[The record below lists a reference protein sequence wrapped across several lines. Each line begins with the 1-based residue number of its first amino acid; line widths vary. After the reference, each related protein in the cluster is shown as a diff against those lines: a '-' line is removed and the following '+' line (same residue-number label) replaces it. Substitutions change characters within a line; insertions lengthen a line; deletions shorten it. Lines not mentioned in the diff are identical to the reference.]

1 MGRGDLKYF
10 RGQIKAQYLR
20 PIWGPIIFSANAEL
34 GMANGYGNKP
44 LPFFKNFY
52 AGGVDSVR
60 GYQSGTIGPK
70 DINGEY
76 IGGNKRLVGNVEVLF
91 PMPGVKAEKSV
102 RLSLFAD
109 FGYVW
114 SKDQRLLL
122 GDLRTSA
129 GLAVSWY
136 SPVGPL
142 KFSLA
147 KPFQTKPT
155 DRLERFQFLLGRAF

>member
-1 MGRGDLKYF
+1 VG
-10 RGQIKAQYLR
+10 
-20 PIWGPIIFSANAEL
+20 SANVEL
-34 GMANGYGNKP
+34 GWAGGYSGKP

-60 GYQSGTIGPK
+60 GFQSGTIGPR

-76 IGGNKRLVGNVEVLF
+76 IGGNKRLVGNLEVLF

-102 RLSLFAD
+102 RLSVFGD

-114 SKDQRLLL
+114 SEDQRLLL
-122 GDLRTSA
+122 GDLRTSV
-129 GLAVSWY
+129 GFAVSWF

-147 KPFQTKPT
+147 KPFGTKPT
-155 DRLERFQFLLGRAF
+155 DRLERFQFLLGKVF